1 MSRTVA
7 LARALAALY
16 PFEVDHS
23 DQLEESLSY
32 IRSPLDPE
40 TVVRAGYGGGLVAL
54 LPGGLLVFFSPLPP
68 LVSAILAIAFALVAI
83 QAIHDAPNIAARL
96 ARTRALGE
104 TPNLVG
110 RIVLRMQIQPALEN
124 AVRFGA
130 DTGEDSL
137 SDSLDS
143 HIDASLGSPQTGLLA
158 FADEWSDEFP
168 AIRRS
173 AALLVTSQDAPA
185 GERARTLERA
195 LGAVLDGTRE
205 QMADFTSSIQGPTTA
220 LYAFGVMLP
229 LALVALFPAAGI
241 AGFGGGVSIWFF
253 LLVYNIL
260 LPGILIGASVWLLVR
275 RPVAFPPPRVTRAHP
290 DVPTSTTTPV
300 LGGLGVGAGAAVVTF
315 LFGPSALAPIAGL
328 GMGLGVFLVIYYRP
342 IMEVRNHVKDVEE
355 HLVDA
360 LFLTGRLV
368 AEDNAVEAAI
378 EQGADR
384 IPAATGEVFQRAS
397 NLQKRVHV
405 GVNEAFHGEY
415 GALRNVPSTRADST
429 TTLLAIASEEGQPAG
444 KALISMANH
453 IEELQEVE
461 QETKRSLS
469 AVTDTLD
476 NTASFFGPMVAGATV
491 GLAGG
496 IASEAED
503 GGIDA
508 GGDAGGAG
516 LPGGFDLELEDGLA
530 ISPDQLGLVIGV
542 FVILLCLILVPLS
555 VSLKHGFDRALV
567 GYSVGTAL
575 VAATPIYII
584 TMMLVSVIV

>member
-1 MSRTVA
+1 
-7 LARALAALY
+7 
-16 PFEVDHS
+16 
-23 DQLEESLSY
+23 
-32 IRSPLDPE
+32 
-40 TVVRAGYGGGLVAL
+40 
-54 LPGGLLVFFSPLPP
+54 
-68 LVSAILAIAFALVAI
+68 
-83 QAIHDAPNIAARL
+83 
-96 ARTRALGE
+96 
-104 TPNLVG
+104 
-110 RIVLRMQIQPALEN
+110 
-124 AVRFGA
+124 
-130 DTGEDSL
+130 
-137 SDSLDS
+137 
-143 HIDASLGSPQTGLLA
+143 
-158 FADEWSDEFP
+158 
-168 AIRRS
+168 
-173 AALLVTSQDAPA
+173 
-185 GERARTLERA
+185 
-195 LGAVLDGTRE
+195 
-205 QMADFTSSIQGPTTA
+205 MADFTSSIQGPTTA

-253 LLVYNIL
+253 FLVYNIL

-290 DVPTSTTTPV
+290 DVPTSTTPSV
-300 LGGLGVGAGAAVVTF
+300 LGGLGVGVAAAVATF

-342 IMEVRNHVKDVEE
+342 IMNVRNHVKDVEE

-397 NLQKRVHV
+397 NLQRRVHV
-405 GVNEAFHGEY
+405 GVHEAFHGEY

-508 GGDAGGAG
+508 GGDAAGGAG
-516 LPGGFDLELEDGLA
+516 LPGNFDLELEDGLA

-555 VSLKHGFDRALV
+555 VSLKHGFDRSLV

-584 TMMLVSVIV
+584 TMMLVSVLV